1 MGGASWVEGGASEQR
16 GVVTTKSLSLAFSPA
31 GMPANAPTPSR
42 HCNSGTLRPSGPR
55 AAPGSSSGPE
65 IVDRR
70 PGDTPG
76 SSSDRQRF
84 CNCRQTDRVRTNAE
98 PGLPRGQS
106 LVAGS
111 LALGTP

>member
-31 GMPANAPTPSR
+31 GLPANAPTPSR

-76 SSSDRQRF
+76 SSSDSASA
-84 CNCRQTDRVRTNAE
+84 TVDRRTGSE
-98 PGLPRGQS
+98 PTLNQGYHGDNR
-106 LVAGS
+106 
-111 LALGTP
+111 